1 MGKASPPTLNGLR
14 EGPRRVCV
22 PGVLGMVSCYLL
34 QIGRLG
40 PGPLLQMEPF
50 SVLPS
55 FFKKDVIFI
64 YLFLEKGEGRE
75 KREGREKEG
84 ERNIDVREKC

>member
-1 MGKASPPTLNGLR
+1 MCARGFGHGVMLLSTNRKAGA
-14 EGPRRVCV
+14 
-22 PGVLGMVSCYLL
+22 
-34 QIGRLG
+34 I
-40 PGPLLQMEPF
+40 LQMEPF